1 MKTQKI
7 TTVQSES
14 SKFFKDVYING
25 ECIGTV
31 MADDK
36 MTPFECYQALKN
48 NWAIDDMEY
57 QNDVK
62 IQRSI
67 NY

>member
-1 MKTQKI
+1 MTTTKI
-7 TTVQSES
+7 TTSQNEEC
-14 SKFFKDVYING
+14 KLYKDVYVNG
-25 ECIGTV
+25 KCIGTV

-57 QNDVK
+57 QNDVQ